1 VDPRCTTWIF
11 DPFVHRRRRRL
22 VETAGQVRRF
32 NFTGLVRRANPRGK
46 EHSAVII
53 DSIMTMKPAHRKLSG
68 TFSLVALMG
77 LAFALAAGCSKS
89 EAAPARGGASKE
101 SASVSKGPKSET
113 ETYIAEI
120 KPSGAYKAGTEGVI
134 EVTIATKGDYHINA
148 QYPYKFKA
156 TDPAPDGIKYSKPIL
171 VRADGTF
178 EEKRGSF
185 KVPFTVSK
193 AGKATVSG
201 TLSLSVC
208 SDANCIMDK
217 VDLDV
222 EVEAK

>member
-1 VDPRCTTWIF
+1 M
-11 DPFVHRRRRRL
+11 
-22 VETAGQVRRF
+22 
-32 NFTGLVRRANPRGK
+32 
-46 EHSAVII
+46 II

-89 EAAPARGGASKE
+89 EAAPARGGAAKE
-101 SASVSKGPKSET
+101 SASVAKGPKSET
-113 ETYIAEI
+113 DTYIAEV
-120 KPSGAYKAGTEGVI
+120 KASGTYRAGAEGTV
-134 EVTIATKGDYHINA
+134 EVTFSTKGDYHINK

-156 TDPAPDGIKYSKPIL
+156 TDPAPEGIKYSKPIL
-171 VRADGTF
+171 LRADGTF
-178 EEKRGSF
+178 EEKSGSF
-185 KVPFTVSK
+185 KVPFVVNK

-201 TLSLSVC
+201 VLSLSVC

-217 VDLDV
+217 VDLEV

>member
-1 VDPRCTTWIF
+1 M
-11 DPFVHRRRRRL
+11 
-22 VETAGQVRRF
+22 
-32 NFTGLVRRANPRGK
+32 
-46 EHSAVII
+46 II

-89 EAAPARGGASKE
+89 EAAPARGGSSKE
-101 SASVSKGPKSET
+101 SASVSKGPKAET
-113 ETYIAEI
+113 ETYVAEI
-120 KPSGAYKAGTEGVI
+120 KASGAYKAGAEGTVD
-134 EVTIATKGDYHINA
+134 VTFATKGDYHINK

-156 TDPAPDGIKYSKPIL
+156 TDPAPEGISFSKPIL
-171 VRADGTF
+171 QRADGAF
-178 EEKRGSF
+178 EEKSGSF
-185 KVPFTVSK
+185 KVPFTVAK

-217 VDLDV
+217 VELSVDV
-222 EVEAK
+222 DVK